1 MEIYEDD
8 AIGLAAGAIE
18 IITPA
23 DVKAWSLIETDLD
36 DDIILS
42 IIVSAREM
50 IEHFIS
56 KDLISKERVFFAD
69 ELDYDGEKYT
79 ATLDRYAKPNTIV
92 ATSNGVALVNG
103 TDYELIGLSGS
114 YIKFYN
120 YASNVT
126 INYESKPIASSSEI
140 QLAKSAVKV
149 LIEQIYD
156 NRGNLEGDEDI
167 VIRDMNVKKILAP
180 LRTIYL

>member
-92 ATSNGVALVNG
+92 ATSNG